1 MSRPREIS
9 KLFSTNTSITT
20 DSELASIN
28 LSNAI
33 NTASAAAYSAAVTAA
48 NIYTDNA
55 APDLNPAIQ
64 AASAAAVN
72 YLINGAPETLD
83 TLNELAQALENNAD
97 ILDIYLTKS
106 SASTIYATK
115 IEVSTIDVDNL
126 PDIYINMGG

>member
-28 LSNAI
+28 LNTAI
-33 NTASAAAYSAAVTAA
+33 ITASAAAVAAA

-55 APDLNPAIQ
+55 TPDLNPAIQ